1 MKFQMGA
8 LPMARADARK
18 QSPVSTEPPIMRDA
32 SATELETALSE
43 NGPEIIRELIHGL
56 KTIRYGS
63 IALTLHDGRL
73 VEINKTVKIRPHGPS
88 EKQ

>member
-1 MKFQMGA
+1 MT
-8 LPMARADARK
+8 RADASK
-18 QSPVSTEPPIMRDA
+18 QSPVSIESPIARN
-32 SATELETALSE
+32 SSVTELEAALSE
-43 NGPEIIRELIHGL
+43 SGPEIIRELIHGL

-73 VEINKTVKIRPHGPS
+73 VELNKTVKIRPRGPN

>member
-1 MKFQMGA
+1 
-8 LPMARADARK
+8 MARPDAK
-18 QSPVSTEPPIMRDA
+18 TQSPI
-32 SATELETALSE
+32 ELETPLVGVSNASELEAALSE
-43 NGPEIIRELIHGL
+43 SGPEIIRELIHGL

-73 VEINKTVKIRPHGPS
+73 VEINKTVKIRPRGPS

>member
-1 MKFQMGA
+1 
-8 LPMARADARK
+8 MARPDAK
-18 QSPVSTEPPIMRDA
+18 TQSPI
-32 SATELETALSE
+32 ELESLLAGASSAAELEAALTES
-43 NGPEIIRELIHGL
+43 GPEIIRELIHGL

-73 VEINKTVKIRPHGPS
+73 VEINKTVKIRPRGPG

>member
-1 MKFQMGA
+1 
-8 LPMARADARK
+8 MARPDAK
-18 QSPVSTEPPIMRDA
+18 TQSPI
-32 SATELETALSE
+32 ELESLLAGGSSAAELEAALTES
-43 NGPEIIRELIHGL
+43 GPEIIRELIHGL

-73 VEINKTVKIRPHGPS
+73 VEINKTVKIRPRGPS